1 MSYESLHEGCVKL
14 EVLVGRTDMV
24 AGRENALKD
33 EGRAH
38 GVENA
43 VVVRD
48 ASAHLE
54 LCILGVN
61 DVGAVECGF
70 VPEKRW

>member
-1 MSYESLHEGCVKL
+1 MSYEGLHEGCVEL
-14 EVLVGRTDMV
+14 EVLVGRTDVV
-24 AGRENALKD
+24 AGRENALED

-48 ASAHLE
+48 AAAHLDSRQ
-54 LCILGVN
+54 I
-61 DVGAVECGF
+61 DS
-70 VPEKRW
+70 RQ